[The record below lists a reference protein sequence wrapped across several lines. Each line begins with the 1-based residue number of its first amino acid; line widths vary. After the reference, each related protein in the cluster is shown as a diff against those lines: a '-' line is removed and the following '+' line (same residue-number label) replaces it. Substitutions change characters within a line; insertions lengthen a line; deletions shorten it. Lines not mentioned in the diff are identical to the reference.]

1 MKRAAAALL
10 CAALLLTLAACGE
23 APAPRRTARARK
35 RRDAR
40 ARVHARTYA
49 GADT

>member
-23 APAPRRTARARK
+23 APSPAELPEPVSAATPAPVSTARA
-35 RRDAR
+35 
-40 ARVHARTYA
+40 YA